1 MSVLRC
7 TSCNVPMTADEVAR
21 GSCPDCG
28 TAINAENRSVEE
40 ALSTPIWTPDP
51 SHSKYPAP
59 KRTEDD
65 REVATVVLQGHNQR
79 VTMPLPHVCVRCG
92 HPSDGYVEKKFAWWP
107 TWAYFLSPIIAMFMT
122 QRMSVKLPVC
132 NRHRNPWLASQLFAG
147 GMLVY
152 LIVGPIVAILL
163 SATAEQQL
171 GRGNSVSIGLLTG
184 WFAGLLVCLGLLI
197 LVRRRTILP
206 RRITAD
212 EITLW
217 GVCRNFADRV
227 GRQSHIH

>member
-7 TSCNVPMTADEVAR
+7 PSCNLPMTSDEASR
-21 GSCPDCG
+21 GACPDCG
-28 TAINAENRSVEE
+28 AAVDAEKRTVEE
-40 ALSTPIWTPDP
+40 ALSAPIWSPDP

-107 TWAYFLSPIIAMFMT
+107 TWAYFPPILAMFTT

-132 NRHRNPWLASQLFAG
+132 NRHKNPWLASQLFAIT
-147 GMLVY
+147 MLAY
-152 LIVGPIVAILL
+152 LIVGPIVAIFL
-163 SATAEQQL
+163 SVMAERDL
-171 GRGNSVSIGLLTG
+171 GRGNAVSIGILAG
-184 WFAGLLVCLGLLI
+184 WFAGAIVFMALLVLM
-197 LVRRRTILP
+197 RRRTILP
-206 RRITAD
+206 RRITAS

>member
-7 TSCNVPMTADEVAR
+7 SACNLPMTADEVAR
-21 GSCPDCG
+21 GSCPSCE
-28 TAINAENRSVEE
+28 AAVNAEERSVEE
-40 ALSTPIWTPDP
+40 ALSAPIWSPDP

-92 HPSDGYVEKKFAWWP
+92 HPSDGYVEKKFAW
-107 TWAYFLSPIIAMFMT
+107 LMMR
-122 QRMSVKLPVC
+122 RMSVKLPVC
-132 NRHRNPWLASQLFAG
+132 NRHRNPWLTSQLFAA

-152 LIVGPIVAILL
+152 LIAGPLVAIYL
-163 SATAEQQL
+163 SATAEQQV
-171 GRGNSVSIGLLTG
+171 GGGNSLSIGLLTG
-184 WFAGLLVCLGLLI
+184 WLVGLLVCVGLLV